1 MISIQR
7 QFSKKIN
14 FTHFGDKQQ
23 LRVSKKNYVMKSRL
37 IKNSYTENHID
48 KNINKGEKKI
58 QPTQIEKETT
68 KTKDFI

>member
-1 MISIQR
+1 
-7 QFSKKIN
+7 
-14 FTHFGDKQQ
+14 
-23 LRVSKKNYVMKSRL
+23 MKSRL